1 MEDASENLT
10 VEVPVTETG
19 PDAPAAT
26 ASPKRYAGEFDT
38 VEELEAKYQEL
49 LKTTTTAAPSGELPG
64 DGEGGDPN
72 SDDPDGSPADGK
84 EKESAST
91 SRDDAEKELSGKGL
105 DISEF
110 EQEFDATGGLS
121 EESYAKLEQAGLGK
135 AVGDSY
141 IAGFLMEYLRGKDLP
156 ACMAA
161 GAASSYIAGRTA
173 LLEGFISD
181 VKGLAGGED
190 GYRAITEWAD
200 KGGLTDAEKESYNRV
215 MNSGDKALIKLA
227 VSGLVAKYREE
238 EGSTP
243 ELVTGKATASRRA
256 ASDTFEST
264 EQVVAAMKD
273 PRYGKDPAYT
283 RAVERKVAR
292 SRVFGG

>member
-49 LKTTTTAAPSGELPG
+49 LKTTATAAPSGELPG

-135 AVGDSY
+135 AVVD
-141 IAGFLMEYLRGKDLP
+141 
-156 ACMAA
+156 
-161 GAASSYIAGRTA
+161 SYIAGRTA

-243 ELVTGKATASRRA
+243 ELVTGKATAARRA
-256 ASDTFEST
+256 PSDTFEST

>member
-72 SDDPDGSPADGK
+72 SDGDPEGGSPTDK

-135 AVGDSY
+135 AVVD
-141 IAGFLMEYLRGKDLP
+141 
-156 ACMAA
+156 
-161 GAASSYIAGRTA
+161 SYIAGRTA
-173 LLEGFISD
+173 LLEGFI
-181 VKGLAGGED
+181 
-190 GYRAITEWAD
+190 R
-200 KGGLTDAEKESYNRV
+200 
-215 MNSGDKALIKLA
+215 LA

>member
-1 MEDASENLT
+1 MD
-10 VEVPVTETG
+10 
-19 PDAPAAT
+19 
-26 ASPKRYAGEFDT
+26 
-38 VEELEAKYQEL
+38 
-49 LKTTTTAAPSGELPG
+49 
-64 DGEGGDPN
+64 
-72 SDDPDGSPADGK
+72 
-84 EKESAST
+84 
-91 SRDDAEKELSGKGL
+91 
-105 DISEF
+105 
-110 EQEFDATGGLS
+110 
-121 EESYAKLEQAGLGK
+121 
-135 AVGDSY
+135 
-141 IAGFLMEYLRGKDLP
+141 
-156 ACMAA
+156 
-161 GAASSYIAGRTA
+161 SYIAGRTA

-243 ELVTGKATASRRA
+243 ELITGKATASRRA

-273 PRYGKDPAYT
+273 PRYGRDPAYT

>member
-72 SDDPDGSPADGK
+72 SDDPDGSPADDK

-135 AVGDSY
+135 AVVD
-141 IAGFLMEYLRGKDLP
+141 
-156 ACMAA
+156 
-161 GAASSYIAGRTA
+161 SYIAGRTA

-243 ELVTGKATASRRA
+243 ELVTGKATAARRA
-256 ASDTFEST
+256 PSDTFEST

>member
-135 AVGDSY
+135 AVVD
-141 IAGFLMEYLRGKDLP
+141 
-156 ACMAA
+156 
-161 GAASSYIAGRTA
+161 SYIAGRTA

-256 ASDTFEST
+256 ASDTFESM

>member
-49 LKTTTTAAPSGELPG
+49 LKTTTAAPSGELPG

-72 SDDPDGSPADGK
+72 SDDPDGSPADDK

-135 AVGDSY
+135 AVVD
-141 IAGFLMEYLRGKDLP
+141 
-156 ACMAA
+156 
-161 GAASSYIAGRTA
+161 SYIAGRTA

-200 KGGLTDAEKESYNRV
+200 KGGLTDAEKDSYNRV
-215 MNSGDKALIKLA
+215 MNAGDKELIKLA

-243 ELVTGKATASRRA
+243 ALVTGKVAARREP
-256 ASDTFEST
+256 SDAFEST

-273 PRYGKDPAYT
+273 PRYGRDPAYT

>member
-72 SDDPDGSPADGK
+72 SDGDPEGGSPTDK

-135 AVGDSY
+135 AVVD
-141 IAGFLMEYLRGKDLP
+141 
-156 ACMAA
+156 
-161 GAASSYIAGRTA
+161 SYIAGRTA

-243 ELVTGKATASRRA
+243 ELVTGKATASRRT

>member
-72 SDDPDGSPADGK
+72 SDGDPEGGSPTDK
-84 EKESAST
+84 ETEGGDAA

-135 AVGDSY
+135 AVVD
-141 IAGFLMEYLRGKDLP
+141 
-156 ACMAA
+156 
-161 GAASSYIAGRTA
+161 SYIAGRTA
-173 LLEGFISD
+173 LLNSFISE

-190 GYRAITEWAD
+190 GYRAVTEWAD

-238 EGSTP
+238 EGAAP
-243 ELVTGKATASRRA
+243 ELVTGKASSARREP
-256 ASDTFEST
+256 SDTFDST
-264 EQVVAAMKD
+264 EQVIAAMKD
-273 PRYGKDPAYT
+273 PRYGRDPAYT

>member
-26 ASPKRYAGEFDT
+26 AAPKRYAGEFDT

-49 LKTTTTAAPSGELPG
+49 LKTTTTAAPSGEPG

-72 SDDPDGSPADGK
+72 SNDPDGSPTDDK
-84 EKESAST
+84 EKESASA
-91 SRDDAEKELSGKGL
+91 SRDDAEKVLSGKGL
-105 DISEF
+105 DIAEF
-110 EQEFDATGGLS
+110 EREFDATGGLS

-135 AVGDSY
+135 AVVD
-141 IAGFLMEYLRGKDLP
+141 
-156 ACMAA
+156 
-161 GAASSYIAGRTA
+161 SYIAGRTA

>member
-72 SDDPDGSPADGK
+72 SDGDPEGGSPTDK

-135 AVGDSY
+135 AVVD
-141 IAGFLMEYLRGKDLP
+141 
-156 ACMAA
+156 
-161 GAASSYIAGRTA
+161 SYIAGRTA

-200 KGGLTDAEKESYNRV
+200 KGGLTDARKGVVQPGHELRGQGAHQTRRIRPRRQVPGRGRLHPRAGHGKGHRLPPRGVRHVRV
-215 MNSGDKALIKLA
+215 HGA
-227 VSGLVAKYREE
+227 GRRRH
-238 EGSTP
+238 EGP
-243 ELVTGKATASRRA
+243 PLW
-256 ASDTFEST
+256 
-264 EQVVAAMKD
+264 
-273 PRYGKDPAYT
+273 
-283 RAVERKVAR
+283 
-292 SRVFGG
+292 

>member
-1 MEDASENLT
+1 MKT
-10 VEVPVTETG
+10 VQIFTDGACSGNPG
-19 PDAPAAT
+19 PGGWGAIL
-26 ASPKRYAGEFDT
+26 RYGT
-38 VEELEAKYQEL
+38 
-49 LKTTTTAAPSGELPG
+49 
-64 DGEGGDPN
+64 
-72 SDDPDGSPADGK
+72 
-84 EKESAST
+84 
-91 SRDDAEKELSGKGL
+91 AEKELSGKGL

-135 AVGDSY
+135 AVVD
-141 IAGFLMEYLRGKDLP
+141 
-156 ACMAA
+156 
-161 GAASSYIAGRTA
+161 SYIAGRTA

-243 ELVTGKATASRRA
+243 ELEQAYQAVLAQLDTELEQARA
-256 ASDTFEST
+256 AKEDL
-264 EQVVAAMKD
+264 
-273 PRYGKDPAYT
+273 
-283 RAVERKVAR
+283 
-292 SRVFGG
+292 

>member
-72 SDDPDGSPADGK
+72 SDGDPEGGSPTDK

-110 EQEFDATGGLS
+110 EQ
-121 EESYAKLEQAGLGK
+121 AGLGK
-135 AVGDSY
+135 AVVD
-141 IAGFLMEYLRGKDLP
+141 
-156 ACMAA
+156 
-161 GAASSYIAGRTA
+161 SYIAGRTA

>member
-1 MEDASENLT
+1 MEDASKNLT

-19 PDAPAAT
+19 PDAPTTTTAT
-26 ASPKRYAGEFDT
+26 DSPRRYAGEFDT

-49 LKTTTTAAPSGELPG
+49 LKTTTTAAPSGEPG

-72 SDDPDGSPADGK
+72 SNDPDGSPTDDK
-84 EKESAST
+84 ETESASA
-91 SRDDAEKELSGKGL
+91 SRDDAEKVLSGKGL
-105 DISEF
+105 DIAEF
-110 EQEFDATGGLS
+110 EREFDATGGLS

-135 AVGDSY
+135 DVVD
-141 IAGFLMEYLRGKDLP
+141 
-156 ACMAA
+156 
-161 GAASSYIAGRTA
+161 SYIAGRTA
-173 LLEGFISD
+173 LLNSFISE

>member
-49 LKTTTTAAPSGELPG
+49 LKTTTAAPSGELPG

-72 SDDPDGSPADGK
+72 NDDPDGSPADDK
-84 EKESAST
+84 EKENTASA

-105 DISEF
+105 DIAAF

-135 AVGDSY
+135 AVVD
-141 IAGFLMEYLRGKDLP
+141 
-156 ACMAA
+156 
-161 GAASSYIAGRTA
+161 SYIAGRTA

-190 GYRAITEWAD
+190 GYRSITEWAD
-200 KGGLTDAEKESYNRV
+200 KGGLTDAEKDSYNRV
-215 MNSGDKALIKLA
+215 MNSGDKALIRLA

-238 EGSTP
+238 EGAAP
-243 ELVTGKATASRRA
+243 EFVTGKATAARRA
-256 ASDTFEST
+256 PSDTFEST

>member
-49 LKTTTTAAPSGELPG
+49 LKTTTAAPSGEPG

-72 SDDPDGSPADGK
+72 NDGDPEGGSPADDK
-84 EKESAST
+84 ETEGGDAA
-91 SRDDAEKELSGKGL
+91 SRDDAEKTLSDKGL

-135 AVGDSY
+135 AVVDSY
-141 IAGFLMEYLRGKDLP
+141 IAGRAHKYLLLLP
-156 ACMAA
+156 
-161 GAASSYIAGRTA
+161 
-173 LLEGFISD
+173 
-181 VKGLAGGED
+181 
-190 GYRAITEWAD
+190 
-200 KGGLTDAEKESYNRV
+200 
-215 MNSGDKALIKLA
+215 
-227 VSGLVAKYREE
+227 
-238 EGSTP
+238 
-243 ELVTGKATASRRA
+243 
-256 ASDTFEST
+256 
-264 EQVVAAMKD
+264 
-273 PRYGKDPAYT
+273 
-283 RAVERKVAR
+283 
-292 SRVFGG
+292 

>member
-1 MEDASENLT
+1 MD
-10 VEVPVTETG
+10 
-19 PDAPAAT
+19 
-26 ASPKRYAGEFDT
+26 
-38 VEELEAKYQEL
+38 
-49 LKTTTTAAPSGELPG
+49 
-64 DGEGGDPN
+64 
-72 SDDPDGSPADGK
+72 
-84 EKESAST
+84 
-91 SRDDAEKELSGKGL
+91 
-105 DISEF
+105 
-110 EQEFDATGGLS
+110 
-121 EESYAKLEQAGLGK
+121 
-135 AVGDSY
+135 
-141 IAGFLMEYLRGKDLP
+141 
-156 ACMAA
+156 
-161 GAASSYIAGRTA
+161 SYIAGRTA

-200 KGGLTDAEKESYNRV
+200 KGGLTDAEKESYNR
-215 MNSGDKALIKLA
+215 DKALIRLA

>member
-72 SDDPDGSPADGK
+72 SDDPDGSPADDK

-135 AVGDSY
+135 AVVD
-141 IAGFLMEYLRGKDLP
+141 
-156 ACMAA
+156 
-161 GAASSYIAGRTA
+161 SYIAGRTA

-200 KGGLTDAEKESYNRV
+200 KGGLTDAE
-215 MNSGDKALIKLA
+215 
-227 VSGLVAKYREE
+227 
-238 EGSTP
+238 
-243 ELVTGKATASRRA
+243 
-256 ASDTFEST
+256 
-264 EQVVAAMKD
+264 
-273 PRYGKDPAYT
+273 
-283 RAVERKVAR
+283 R
-292 SRVFGG
+292 SRTTGS

>member
-26 ASPKRYAGEFDT
+26 ASPKRYAGEFDS

-49 LKTTTTAAPSGELPG
+49 LKTTTAAPSGEPG
-64 DGEGGDPN
+64 DGEGGVPN
-72 SDDPDGSPADGK
+72 SDDPDGSPADDK
-84 EKESAST
+84 ETEGGDTEPAA
-91 SRDDAEKELSGKGL
+91 SRDDAEKALSGKGL
-105 DISEF
+105 DIAAF

-135 AVGDSY
+135 AVVD
-141 IAGFLMEYLRGKDLP
+141 
-156 ACMAA
+156 
-161 GAASSYIAGRTA
+161 SYIAGRTA

-190 GYRAITEWAD
+190 GYRSITEWAD

-243 ELVTGKATASRRA
+243 ELVTGKATAARRA
-256 ASDTFEST
+256 PSDTFEST

>member
-19 PDAPAAT
+19 PDAPTTAAT
-26 ASPKRYAGEFDT
+26 TDSPRRYAGEFDT

-49 LKTTTTAAPSGELPG
+49 LKTTTTAAPSGEPG

-72 SDDPDGSPADGK
+72 SNDPDGSPTDDK
-84 EKESAST
+84 ETESASA
-91 SRDDAEKELSGKGL
+91 SRDDAEKALSGKGL
-105 DISEF
+105 DIAEF
-110 EQEFDATGGLS
+110 EREFDATGGLS

-135 AVGDSY
+135 DVVD
-141 IAGFLMEYLRGKDLP
+141 
-156 ACMAA
+156 
-161 GAASSYIAGRTA
+161 SYIAGRTA
-173 LLEGFISD
+173 LLNSFISD

-190 GYRAITEWAD
+190 GYRTITEWAD

-238 EGSTP
+238 EGAAP
-243 ELVTGKATASRRA
+243 ELVTGKASSARREP
-256 ASDTFEST
+256 SDTFDST
-264 EQVVAAMKD
+264 EQVIAAMKD
-273 PRYGKDPAYT
+273 PRYGRDPAYT

>member
-19 PDAPAAT
+19 PDAPAAA

-49 LKTTTTAAPSGELPG
+49 LNQNTTATAAPSDREPG
-64 DGEGGDPN
+64 DGEGGDPH
-72 SDDPDGSPADGK
+72 DGDPEGSPADDK
-84 EKESAST
+84 ERESPAAT
-91 SRDDAEKELSGKGL
+91 RDDAEKELSGKGL
-105 DISEF
+105 DISVF
-110 EQEFDATGGLS
+110 EREFDATGGLS
-121 EESYAKLEQAGLGK
+121 EESYAKLGQAGLGK
-135 AVGDSY
+135 AVVD
-141 IAGFLMEYLRGKDLP
+141 
-156 ACMAA
+156 
-161 GAASSYIAGRTA
+161 SYIAGRTA
-173 LLEGFISD
+173 LLDSFISE
-181 VKGLAGGED
+181 VKGIAGGED

-200 KGGLTDAEKESYNRV
+200 KGGLTDTEKDSYNRV
-215 MNSGDKALIKLA
+215 MNAGDKELIKLA
-227 VSGLVAKYREE
+227 VSGLAAKYRES
-238 EGSTP
+238 EGSAP
-243 ELVTGKATASRRA
+243 ELVTGKVAASRRA